1 MRDKAMIQRVF
12 AAIAVFLIL
21 IFIAAC
27 KPVKDENTI
36 RQVFSLLNETRYDEA
51 LKLMEGNAE
60 TLMRKLTKEQSGEI
74 AGIVFKN
81 LVLDKVSKDEL
92 LTSREK
98 EARIYRAGYHIELKD
113 KNIRP
118 EVAELLSKVGN
129 GEALVYVNK
138 KTGKIASLID
148 LKGGVFVRL

>member
-1 MRDKAMIQRVF
+1 MIQKVF
-12 AAIAVFLIL
+12 AIIAVSLIL
-21 IFIAAC
+21 LSIASC
-27 KPVKDENTI
+27 KPARDENTI

-51 LKLMEGNAE
+51 LKLMEGTAE

-92 LTSREK
+92 LTSKEK
-98 EARIYRAGYHIELKD
+98 EARIYRADYHIEFKD

-118 EVAELLSKVGN
+118 EVTELLSKVGN
-129 GEALVYVNK
+129 GEAIVYINK
-138 KTGKIASLID
+138 KTGKITSLID
-148 LKGGVFVRL
+148 LKGGVFVAL

>member
-1 MRDKAMIQRVF
+1 MTDKAMIRKVF
-12 AAIAVFLIL
+12 AIIAVFLIL
-21 IFIAAC
+21 LFIASC
-27 KPVKDENTI
+27 KPVKDENII
-36 RQVFSLLNETRYDEA
+36 RQIFSLLNETRYDKA

-60 TLMRKLTKEQSGEI
+60 TLMRKLTKEQSEEV

-98 EARIYRAGYHIELKD
+98 DSRIYRAGYHIELKD

-129 GEALVYVNK
+129 GEALVYINK

-148 LKGGVFVRL
+148 LKGGVFVAL